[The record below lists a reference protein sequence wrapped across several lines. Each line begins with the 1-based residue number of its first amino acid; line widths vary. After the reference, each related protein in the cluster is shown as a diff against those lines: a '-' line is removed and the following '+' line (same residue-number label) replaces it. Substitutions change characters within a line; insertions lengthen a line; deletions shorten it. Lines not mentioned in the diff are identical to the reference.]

1 MPTPFTRRSLVVR
14 LVSLAVAAS
23 LGSAAQA
30 QKRYDT
36 GASDTEIK
44 IGNILP
50 YSGPVS
56 AYSTIGKAAAAYIAK
71 VNAEG
76 GVNGRKINFISVD
89 DAYTP
94 SKTVEQARK
103 LVEQDEVFAIF
114 LPIGTAHNLAIQKY
128 LSAKKV
134 PQIFV
139 GSGATRFGEIKQ
151 NPWTI
156 GWQPTNHAEAVAYG
170 QHIMQGRPNA
180 KVAILMQNDD
190 FGKDYLKGVLEG
202 MGDKAK
208 SMVVSHQT
216 YETTDPTVDSQIVS
230 MKGSGADTLL
240 LLTTPK
246 FSAMAIK
253 KAAEIGWQPTRY
265 VVSSASSVGSVLK
278 PAGLEAAKGVISA
291 MYLRDPTDP
300 GTQATKEYQE
310 YAAFMKQFYPTGDV
324 SDTLNVLGYS
334 AAQTLVQTLKQAGDN
349 LTRENLIKQAL
360 SLDMTLPML
369 QPGIKVQTSP
379 TDAYPIEK
387 LQLIQFNGTRYEPI
401 GGLFGSAK

>member
-1 MPTPFTRRSLVVR
+1 MISSCTRRSIAFR
-14 LVSLAVAAS
+14 LAGLALAAS
-23 LGSAAQA
+23 LGCAAHA

-36 GASDTEIK
+36 GASDMEIK

-56 AYSTIGKAAAAYIAK
+56 AYSTIGKSAAAYIAK

-76 GVNGRKINFISVD
+76 GVNGRKIQFISVD

-128 LSAKKV
+128 LAAKKV
-134 PQIFV
+134 PQLFV
-139 GSGATRFGEIKQ
+139 GSGATRFGDIKQ

-156 GWQPTNHAEAVAYG
+156 GWQPTNHAEAVAYA
-170 QHIMQGRPNA
+170 QHILQARPNA

-190 FGKDYLKGVLEG
+190 FGKDYLQGVMDGLG
-202 MGDKAK
+202 AKAK
-208 SMVVSHQT
+208 SMIVSHQT

-230 MKGSGADTLL
+230 MKGSGADTLI

-246 FSAMAIK
+246 FSAMSIK

-278 PAGLEAAKGVISA
+278 PAGFEASKGVISA
-291 MYLRDPTDP
+291 TYLRDPTDP
-300 GTQATKEYQE
+300 ATQATKEYQD
-310 YAAFMKQFYPTGDV
+310 YAAFMKQYYAAGDV

-334 AAQTLVQTLKQAGDN
+334 AAQTLVQALKQTGDN
-349 LTRENLIKQAL
+349 LTRENLMKQAL
-360 SLDMTLPML
+360 NLNMTLPML
-369 QPGIKVQTSP
+369 QPGIDVQTSP

-387 LQLIQFNGTRYEPI
+387 LQLIQFNGTRYEPT
-401 GGLFGSAK
+401 GGLLGSAK

>member
-1 MPTPFTRRSLVVR
+1 MTSSCTRRSIAFR
-14 LVSLAVAAS
+14 LAGLALAAS
-23 LGSAAQA
+23 LGCAAHA

-56 AYSTIGKAAAAYIAK
+56 AYSTIGKSAAAYIAK

-76 GVNGRKINFISVD
+76 GVNGRKIQFISVD

-128 LSAKKV
+128 LAAKKV
-134 PQIFV
+134 PQLFV
-139 GSGATRFGEIKQ
+139 GSGATRFGDIKQ

-156 GWQPTNHAEAVAYG
+156 GWQPTNHAEAVAYA
-170 QHIMQGRPNA
+170 QHILQARPNA
-180 KVAILMQNDD
+180 KIAILMQNDD
-190 FGKDYLKGVLEG
+190 FGKDYLQGVMDGLG
-202 MGDKAK
+202 AKAK

-230 MKGSGADTLL
+230 MKGSGADTLI

-246 FSAMAIK
+246 FSAMSIK

-278 PAGLEAAKGVISA
+278 PAGFEASKGVISA
-291 MYLRDPTDP
+291 TYLRDPTDP
-300 GTQATKEYQE
+300 ATQATKEYQD
-310 YAAFMKQFYPTGDV
+310 YAAFMKQYYAAGDV

-334 AAQTLVQTLKQAGDN
+334 AAQTLVQALKQSGDN
-349 LTRENLIKQAL
+349 LTRENLMKQAL
-360 SLDMTLPML
+360 NLNMTLPML
-369 QPGIKVQTSP
+369 QPGIDVQTSP

-387 LQLIQFNGTRYEPI
+387 LQLIQFNGTRYEPT
-401 GGLFGSAK
+401 GGVFGSAK